1 MAMKSM
7 LTRLMSWIVF
17 VYVAINRPFVTHLLS
32 VVLLK
37 IAAVTLS

>member
-1 MAMKSM
+1 M
-7 LTRLMSWIVF
+7 LTRLMSRRMF
-17 VYVAINRPFVTHLLS
+17 VQVAINRPFVTHLLS